1 MKTLFKNAQ
10 IINEGALVK
19 ADVMIKDERIVKVA
33 KLIEDEAAE
42 IIDLSGKFLMPGLI
56 DDQVHFREPGLTH
69 KGCVYTEA
77 KAAVAGGITSFMEM
91 PNTKPQALTQALLE
105 EKYLIGSKDSL
116 ANYSFFMGASNENI
130 EEVLKTD
137 PKRVPGV
144 KIFMGSSTGNMLVD
158 NKQVLNDIFS
168 KCDMLI
174 AVHCE
179 DEETVRKNSAQMKA
193 EYGEDLPIRFHPIIR
208 SEEAC
213 YKSSSMAVE
222 LAKKHDTRLHIL
234 HISTD
239 KETNLFRNDIPLNQK
254 RITAEACIHH
264 LWFDDSSYDQK
275 GTRIKWNPAV
285 KSAKDKEGVWK
296 ALLDDRIDI
305 IATDHAPHT
314 IDEKNNKYFEAPSG
328 GPLVQH
334 ALVAIL
340 EFYHKGKVSLEWIV
354 EKMCHAPATCFQVKE
369 RGFIREGYYADLVVV
384 DLDKPWVVEKDNILY
399 HCGWSPFEGETFKS
413 SVVKTFVNGNLVYDG
428 GLFNEQHRGMRLE
441 FDRHV

>member
-1 MKTLFKNAQ
+1 MKKLLKNAQ

-19 ADVMIKDERIVKVA
+19 ADVMIKDDRIVKVA

-42 IIDLSGKFLMPGLI
+42 IIDLSGKFLMPGVI

-69 KGCVYTEA
+69 KGRIYTEA
-77 KAAVAGGITSFMEM
+77 KAAVAGGITTFMEM

-105 EKYLIGSKDSL
+105 EKYLIGEKDSL

-213 YKSSSMAVE
+213 YKSSSMAIE
-222 LAKKHDTRLHIL
+222 LAKKHNTRLHIL

-239 KETNLFRNDIPLNQK
+239 KETNLFRNDIP
-254 RITAEACIHH
+254 
-264 LWFDDSSYDQK
+264 
-275 GTRIKWNPAV
+275 
-285 KSAKDKEGVWK
+285 
-296 ALLDDRIDI
+296 
-305 IATDHAPHT
+305 
-314 IDEKNNKYFEAPSG
+314 
-328 GPLVQH
+328 
-334 ALVAIL
+334 
-340 EFYHKGKVSLEWIV
+340 
-354 EKMCHAPATCFQVKE
+354 
-369 RGFIREGYYADLVVV
+369 
-384 DLDKPWVVEKDNILY
+384 
-399 HCGWSPFEGETFKS
+399 
-413 SVVKTFVNGNLVYDG
+413 
-428 GLFNEQHRGMRLE
+428 
-441 FDRHV
+441 